1 MHAKAPHGVVPNKV
15 VAGVMHAKAPH
26 GVVPNKAAAG
36 VMHAKAKHKQGSS
49 NSRLPMQQ
57 AHYCSHLLTKIKMT

>member
-1 MHAKAPHGVVPNKV
+1 
-15 VAGVMHAKAPH
+15 MHAKAPH

-36 VMHAKAKHKQGSS
+36 VMHAKAKNKQGSS

-57 AHYCSHLLTKIKMT
+57 AHYCSHLLIKIKMT